1 MEVAILGSLG
11 LSHHL
16 FENFV
21 TVWAAFKGVKL
32 ILQDY

>member
-1 MEVAILGSLG
+1 MEVAISGSLG

-21 TVWAAFKGVKL
+21 TVWAAFERIKL
-32 ILQDY
+32 ILQGY